1 MALFGLYVPE
11 RGSIKI
17 KGKLVTINSAEDAM
31 NNKIAYVPE
40 DRLTEGLF
48 FLQSIRENISIS
60 NIDHMKRSNGQLDE
74 ELINSH
80 ALKWISDLSIKIGSV
95 DDVIATLSGGNQQK
109 VVLAKWLET
118 KPDVLILNGPTVGV
132 DIGTKHDLH
141 ALIRKIVQDRS
152 TAVLIISD
160 DIPEVLQNCN
170 RILVMKKGRI
180 MDELSNQN
188 IDESSLLSIVTSQ
201 N

>member
-1 MALFGLYVPE
+1 M
-11 RGSIKI
+11 
-17 KGKLVTINSAEDAM
+17 
-31 NNKIAYVPE
+31 
-40 DRLTEGLF
+40 
-48 FLQSIRENISIS
+48 
-60 NIDHMKRSNGQLDE
+60 
-74 ELINSH
+74 INSH